1 MMPRAKLKAQKQ
13 ARAAELA
20 RPLPTGGAWVT
31 KAREGALARWSDMG
45 APLKR
50 DEYWKFTDPRSLID
64 AGAPDA
70 DLLDMGGEAPVF
82 DSFDRLKLVFTDG
95 VFDPAASDALALDG
109 VEIELLQDAAK
120 ADLHWARDLFGALEA
135 RGQSPVDRPLA
146 SFNTAYATQGV
157 LIRVTA
163 TPAKPISL
171 IYQRSDTGADAMLH
185 HVIRVEAGAE
195 VTVLENGP
203 LAARSNTVIEAELAE
218 GATLHHIRSQGRDH
232 ARLGAAHIFAQLGAA
247 AQLKSFTLT
256 VNGALTRNE
265 AQVWLDGADGSAHL
279 AGASVGDGAFHADD
293 TVFVAHNAPGCE
305 SRQVYKKVLRHGA
318 VGVFQG
324 KILVDRLA
332 QKTDGY
338 QISQALL
345 LDEDAQF
352 LAKPEL
358 EIYADDV
365 KCSHGSTS
373 GEIDATQLYYM
384 RARGIPENEA
394 KMLLVLAFL
403 AEALDEIA
411 DLDLAGDLRDRLEAW
426 LQRHK

>member
-1 MMPRAKLKAQKQ
+1 MMPKAKLKAQKQ
-13 ARAAELA
+13 ARAAELV
-20 RPLPTGGAWVT
+20 RPLPEGGAWAT
-31 KAREGALARWSDMG
+31 KAREAALARWSDMG

-50 DEYWKFTDPRSLID
+50 DEYWKYTDPRALIEAD
-64 AGAPDA
+64 IADA
-70 DLLDMGGEAPVF
+70 DLLDTSDEAPVF
-82 DSFDRLKLVFTDG
+82 DAFDRVKLVFTDG
-95 VFDPAASDALALDG
+95 VFDAEASDALALDG
-109 VEIELLQDAAK
+109 VEIELLADAARS
-120 ADLHWARDLFGALEA
+120 DLHWAREVFGTLDA
-135 RGQSPVDRPLA
+135 RAQTPVERPLA

-157 LIRVTA
+157 LIRVTR

-171 IYQRSDTGADAMLH
+171 IYRRSATDADALLH
-185 HVIRVEAGAE
+185 HVIRLDAGAE
-195 VTVLENGP
+195 LTLLENGP
-203 LAARSNTVIEAELAE
+203 LAARSNTVIEADIAD

-232 ARLGAAHIFAQLGAA
+232 ARLGAAHIFAQLGAG

-256 VNGALTRNE
+256 VNGQLTRNE
-265 AQVWLDGADGSAHL
+265 AQIWLDGADGSAHL

-373 GEIDATQLYYM
+373 GEIDATQLYYL
-384 RARGIPENEA
+384 RARGIPEAEA

-403 AEALDEIA
+403 AEALDEIS
-411 DLDLAGDLRDRLEAW
+411 DPDLAGDLRDRLEAW